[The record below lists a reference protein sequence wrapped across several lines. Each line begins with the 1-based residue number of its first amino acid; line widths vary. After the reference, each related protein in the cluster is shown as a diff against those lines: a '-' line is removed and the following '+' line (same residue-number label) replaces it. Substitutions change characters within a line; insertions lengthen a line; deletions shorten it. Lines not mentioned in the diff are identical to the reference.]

1 MKGLPKHLNTKK
13 DIEHCLTQWP
23 EKTKAILQQMLDSR
37 FAWVIDKKLA
47 DGESGTTDD
56 THKVTEVTDD
66 AGNVVER
73 YQMAWQEDPNCQ
85 LFRIGLTV
93 DEAGTMID

>member
-1 MKGLPKHLNTKK
+1 MKGIPKHLNTKK

-23 EKTKAILQQMLDSR
+23 EKTKVILQRMLESR

-73 YQMAWQEDPNCQ
+73 YQMEWGEDPAAQ
-85 LFRIGLTV
+85 IFRLGFSVSDVEGLL
-93 DEAGTMID
+93 